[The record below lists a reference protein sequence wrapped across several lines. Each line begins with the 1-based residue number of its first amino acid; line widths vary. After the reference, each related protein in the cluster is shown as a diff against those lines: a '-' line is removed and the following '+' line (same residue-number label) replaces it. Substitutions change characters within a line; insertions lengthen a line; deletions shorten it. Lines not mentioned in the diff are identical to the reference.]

1 MLSFFQYFWYG
12 RADKNAP
19 SSCGTYCGSPTSL
32 LHSPPAPTRSRP
44 TSSSPSSPS
53 YLFFSRDLDETFA
66 VLHKGLH
73 YNGTLSTGYNTV
85 KQALDDEALVLPYGN
100 FCIDRIMK
108 RQVGW
113 QLPFQQS
120 EDRIE
125 IAVKMRKRHD
135 CSKPQQHTPFL
146 ADSTQLVDHSCD
158 LQQNQ

>member
-1 MLSFFQYFWYG
+1 MSNIIL
-12 RADKNAP
+12 P
-19 SSCGTYCGSPTSL
+19 ILSL
-32 LHSPPAPTRSRP
+32 LPFLSRN
-44 TSSSPSSPS
+44 
-53 YLFFSRDLDETFA
+53 LDETFA

-73 YNGTLSTGYNTV
+73 YNGTISTGYNTV

-146 ADSTQLVDHSCD
+146 AESTQLVDHSCD
-158 LQQNQ
+158 LQQNQWRQHSQETGEMQVLQELYQRSG